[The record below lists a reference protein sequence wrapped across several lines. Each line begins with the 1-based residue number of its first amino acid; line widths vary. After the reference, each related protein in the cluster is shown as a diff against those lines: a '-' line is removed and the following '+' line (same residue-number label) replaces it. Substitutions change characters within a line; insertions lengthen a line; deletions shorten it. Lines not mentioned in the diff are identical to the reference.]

1 MADTSGDLG
10 RIGPTGH
17 TVDTRQRMLAF
28 LTAQV
33 LPHEAGLRSW
43 LLTLGVRPDERDDVV
58 QETYYRLFR
67 MGEIDHIGDARAYF
81 YRTARN
87 VVLEQ
92 VRRAKVV
99 SILTV
104 QNLDE
109 LGIAAHIPTPET
121 ETVARLE
128 LRRVL
133 NLVASLPDRCRR
145 IFEMRKI
152 DGLSQAETARMMR
165 VSESVV
171 EKETARGLMFILDD
185 LARGRPRP
193 AGRAPGMDSRK
204 ARHVGD

>member
-1 MADTSGDLG
+1 
-10 RIGPTGH
+10 
-17 TVDTRQRMLAF
+17 MLAF

-33 LPHEAGLRSW
+33 LPHEAALRSW
-43 LLTLGVRPDERDDVV
+43 LLKLGVRPDERDDVV

-67 MGEIDHIGDARAYF
+67 MSHIDHIGDARAYF

-92 VRRAKVV
+92 ARRAKVV

-104 QNLDE
+104 QNIDE
-109 LGIAAHIPTPET
+109 LGIASSVATPES

-128 LRRVL
+128 LNRVL
-133 NLVASLPDRCRR
+133 GLIASLPERCRR

-165 VSESVV
+165 VSENIV

-185 LARGRPRP
+185 LARVRPVP
-193 AGRAPGMDSRK
+193 ETRAPHMDRRK

>member
-1 MADTSGDLG
+1 
-10 RIGPTGH
+10 
-17 TVDTRQRMLAF
+17 MLAF

-33 LPHEAGLRSW
+33 LPHEASLRSW
-43 LLTLGVRPDERDDVV
+43 LLKLGVRPDERDDVV

-67 MGEIDHIGDARAYF
+67 MSHIDHIGDARAYF

-92 VRRAKVV
+92 ARRAKVV
-99 SILTV
+99 SIQTV
-104 QNLDE
+104 QDLDD
-109 LGIAAHIPTPET
+109 LGVAAHSPNPES

-128 LRRVL
+128 LSHVL
-133 NLVASLPDRCRR
+133 DLIASLPDRCRR

-165 VSESVV
+165 VSENIV

-185 LARGRPRP
+185 LARSRP
-193 AGRAPGMDSRK
+193 GSDTRAPRTDGRK
-204 ARHVGD
+204 VRHVGD